1 MSVDNFK
8 AGLQKVKEYVDGKV
22 PTLPTTV
29 AKTDVENTFTAT
41 QTFGDV
47 KTSGVYGMGSKLLL
61 VEYENGA
68 ALGVS
73 GAVRPKVAQVTDS
86 GTTYKELLLK
96 DDISTN
102 ANVIYFPPF
111 DNTASQKRHGLLIGS
126 FTFGSGERERN
137 IDYTQYI
144 DASKWFGTTA
154 LICSLSQPGSTDYK
168 PVVYGQWI
176 ATSVGNFLKF
186 ALSEAVPQGQTISC
200 RYAYFFLENVT

>member
-8 AGLQKVKEYVDGKV
+8 TGLQKVKEYVDGKV
-22 PTLPTTV
+22 PTLPSTV
-29 AKTDVENTFTAT
+29 AKTDVVNTFTAT

-47 KTSGVYGMGSKLLL
+47 KTSGVYGTGSKLLL
-61 VEYENGA
+61 IEHENGA

-111 DNTASQKRHGLLIGS
+111 DNTTSQMRHGLLIGS

-154 LICSLSQPGSTDYK
+154 LICSLSQPGTDYK

-176 ATSVGNFLKF
+176 GTAVGNFLKF
-186 ALSEAVPQGQTISC
+186 TLSDAVPQGQTISC